1 MAWTVDYTKQADS
14 DLNKLDYSQ
23 KKQVLKAILKV
34 SNNPLSNTEGGYG
47 KTLGNNLTGFL
58 KIKLKKLGIR
68 VCYRIIYEKEIM
80 RVVVISIRA
89 DEQVY
94 KELQKRITKGQI

>member
-1 MAWTVDYTKQADS
+1 MAWTIEYTQQADL
-14 DLNKLDYSQ
+14 DLNKLDHSQ

-34 SNNPLSNTEGGYG
+34 SNNPLPNTEGGYG

-68 VCYRIIYEKEIM
+68 VCYRIVYKNKIM
-80 RVVVISIRA
+80 RVVIISIRA

-94 KELQKRITKGQI
+94 KLLQKRIIKGQI